1 MNVRSARFRSYTS
14 SYFFIAFLCLSGV
27 FALAG
32 SASGERLINIKV
44 AQYATVL
51 EFTAG
56 SGLVWDMNGKNGR
69 ISGTDAAKVTG
80 VLEKRAAKRYHVMTA
95 SARADETEKLARF
108 ESEWKALGFPAR
120 VLTIGRPLLT
130 SDGKTVLHD
139 GRLGMVEVGIF
150 NTQSEAQALVDRL
163 AAQGKSSW
171 IYIEVVSR
179 SQGRLALVVNGAT
192 VAEGRELYLIPDQTV
207 LLKKVEYAVGYP
219 WHGFADRTYRGKM
232 TFRWGAE
239 DAIDAV
245 LNTPLETVLAGVV
258 PSEISGNAAIGALQ
272 AQSCAA
278 RGEILAKIGTRH
290 IGEGF
295 DTCSEQHCQVFSGE
309 SAMSIAVAQKI
320 APTRGYVLTASSG
333 GLVDAVYAANC
344 GGHGESNHYVWT
356 TEPNPILRGVWD
368 TDNPPA
374 LDLSEEKQITD
385 FLTNPRTAWCSDA
398 SVEGGNNFRWKKT
411 FTASDWNTVVN
422 SLGIGRIKSV
432 TDLARG
438 VSGRMYRLTFVG
450 ERGSKTVMKELNIRR
465 LFGGLKSSC
474 FIADW
479 TRDAAGFISGAT
491 FTGGGFGH
499 GVGMC
504 QTGAQGMAKRGFS
517 FDRIL
522 SHYFPGSIVKRID

>member
-1 MNVRSARFRSYTS
+1 MNVRSASFRSYIAR
-14 SYFFIAFLCLSGV
+14 YFSIALFCVLSV
-27 FALAG
+27 FVG
-32 SASGERLINIKV
+32 SASAERLINIKV
-44 AQYATVL
+44 AQYATTI
-51 EFTAG
+51 EFTAD

-69 ISGTDAAKVTG
+69 ISGADVAKVSG
-80 VLEKRAAKRYHVMTA
+80 VLEKAAVKRYHVMTA
-95 SARADETEKLARF
+95 SARAVETEKLSRL

-120 VLTIGRPLLT
+120 ILTIGRPLLT
-130 SDGKTVLHD
+130 ADGKSVIHD
-139 GRLGMVEVGIF
+139 GRLGMVEVGVY

-171 IYIEVVSR
+171 IYVEVVSR

-192 VAEGRELYLIPDQTV
+192 VAEGRELYLVPEQTM

-272 AQSCAA
+272 AQACAA

-320 APTRGYVLTASSG
+320 APTRGYVLTAPSG
-333 GLVDAVYAANC
+333 GLIDAVYAANC

-368 TDNPPA
+368 IDNPPA

-385 FLTNPRTAWCSDA
+385 FLTNPRTAWCSDP
-398 SVEGGNNFRWKKT
+398 SVEGGSNFRWKKT
-411 FTASDWNTVVN
+411 FTASDWNTIVN

-432 TDLARG
+432 TDIARG
-438 VSGRMYRLTFVG
+438 VSGRIYRLTFVG
-450 ERGSKTVMKELNIRR
+450 ERGSKTVMKELNIRK

-479 TRDAAGFISGAT
+479 ARDAAGFITGAT
-491 FTGGGFGH
+491 LIGGGFGH

-504 QTGAQGMAKRGFS
+504 QTGAQGMAKRGHT

-522 SHYFPGSIVKRID
+522 SYYFPGSILKRID